1 MALEVQQQ
9 GDHTRIVAKQPS
21 VEYSS
26 GDGTGQKK
34 PSRRKFVSQISMEP
48 RGLQVCVRNMTAVM

>member
-9 GDHTRIVAKQPS
+9 GDHTRIVVKQPS

-26 GDGTGQKK
+26 GDGKGQKK
-34 PSRRKFVSQISMEP
+34 PSRHRFVSQISMEP
-48 RGLQVCVRNMTAVM
+48 RGLQVCVYNMAAVI